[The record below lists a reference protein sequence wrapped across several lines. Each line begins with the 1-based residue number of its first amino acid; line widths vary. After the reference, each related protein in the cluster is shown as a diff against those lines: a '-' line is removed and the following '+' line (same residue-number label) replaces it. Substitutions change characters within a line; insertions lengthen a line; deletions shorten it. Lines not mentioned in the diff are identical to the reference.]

1 MSLAWSFLCCLGQ
14 LRWEWKTKSSLVV
27 FWTDPS
33 CGGVFYLTNRGVEV
47 TSPNYPD
54 LHPPDIT
61 CQYVFKVSKLLNLVT
76 PEHLCQLYFK
86 GAVNNSCLQNIFA
99 FLWQSLV
106 GNERTAL
113 SEERHYLSWN
123 VLYVFN
129 YNFISKKQFWKFIQM
144 HKCTC
149 GRMYINAI

>member
-1 MSLAWSFLCCLGQ
+1 MATIFFKNNIFSNKILKSLVFDNSRKRRRNYWIIDLVFFSKLSRAVTM
-14 LRWEWKTKSSLVV
+14 RMKKKSSLVV

-76 PEHLCQLYFK
+76 PEHVCQLYFK

-99 FLWQSLV
+99 F
-106 GNERTAL
+106 
-113 SEERHYLSWN
+113 
-123 VLYVFN
+123 
-129 YNFISKKQFWKFIQM
+129 
-144 HKCTC
+144 
-149 GRMYINAI
+149 